1 MLEDFKGDN
10 LNRITKALSKMS
22 NETRDMISE
31 IKYAP
36 LQNQQNRVLL
46 YERWHASSRRHQYSS

>member
-10 LNRITKALSKMS
+10 LNSITKALSKMS

-36 LQNQQNRVLL
+36 YRINKIESF
-46 YERWHASSRRHQYSS
+46 YI